1 MEDSGGEQIIRR
13 PNLTAEER
21 RAALMVGHRRNPF
34 TTKLGGGRI
43 LSAMMLPGFL
53 LAPPAGFGVIETI
66 GRRTGKRRRKCVR
79 AIRRGDRVYLVSIP
93 GPEAAWLKNIR
104 AHPRVRLRL
113 RGGWF
118 AGRASELGDEA
129 ELREAFDAYCGRVN
143 SFDRGEYVM
152 HRRGRPT
159 SARIRE
165 LHRTWF
171 EVGTP
176 VVVEI
181 GP

>member
-1 MEDSGGEQIIRR
+1 
-13 PNLTAEER
+13 PW
-21 RAALMVGHRRNPF
+21 
-34 TTKLGGGRI
+34 
-43 LSAMMLPGFL
+43 FL
-53 LAPPAGFGVIETI
+53 LAPPAGFGVIESI
-66 GRRTGKRRRKCVR
+66 GRRTRKPRRKCVR

-93 GPEAAWLKNIR
+93 GAEAAWLKNLR
-104 AHPRVRLRL
+104 AYPRVRLRL

-118 AGRASELGDEA
+118 TGRARELVEDA
-129 ELREAFDAYCGRVN
+129 ELREAFDAYCGTVN
-143 SFDRGEYVM
+143 SFDRREYVM

-159 SARIRE
+159 RKRIRE